1 MSEPEYTESG
11 KIRLDFDDPATLLN
25 RKPKKS
31 ILKMKHVS
39 FPAHNSRDLW
49 SRDEY
54 SIFYREFI
62 LGRFPRA
69 RKTRRF

>member
-54 SIFYREFI
+54 IIFYF
-62 LGRFPRA
+62 
-69 RKTRRF
+69 RKVPKSEKNTPVLTR